1 MIINS
6 PLTTDYKNSKLCV
19 RIKMKSKNNHPLVL
33 NFVKNKTEGVF
44 QTNKEKMELKNS

>member
-19 RIKMKSKNNHPLVL
+19 RIKLKSKNNHLLVL

-44 QTNKEKMELKNS
+44 ETKSNKRR